1 MNKKFIFAAAICAA
15 MSMGGFAQDTYEN
28 LALNKTVKA
37 SSETEAETASKAVD
51 GDLMTRW
58 QIKNGAENETT
69 SVEDNVHTV
78 TSGHWLYV
86 DLGETKTLNTLR
98 IKWEG
103 AYAKKFKV
111 LVATELEET
120 TQEPKWQDNAVLT
133 KDETLTDFNKYYTY
147 FLDQPATA
155 RYVKLQAEV
164 LGYAGDYLSIFELG
178 IYNLTDDQK
187 VPTITEIK
195 ADKNLVKPGGEFNIS
210 ATDQFD
216 NEMTSGLN
224 YTCENATQEGTS
236 NKFKATAAGK
246 IKITAKDSR
255 GNEKTVELEAYTPEM
270 TSVEAIPGIVVKGV
284 ETPLSFIVK
293 DQKGE
298 AITDFTTSVTDNKIT
313 AKTDGEQEITVTYG
327 GTTKT
332 VKVYAVSTS
341 KEAPVEA
348 YYDAEIFFGDEQNG
362 VVVVANKDWNEKY
375 SDYNIVDINGN
386 KMWRVS
392 NVGSFGF
399 YKGSVEGTDYK
410 TLCFDIFSTKDVD
423 NAYAAMERAGN
434 DVANLPFKIKGGEW
448 NHITLDVEGA
458 TKFNDYIQLYL
469 GKKDATDNPSIL
481 LDNVCL
487 SKAPIADFVC
497 GNADNNGFVPVKGT
511 ISADNVD
518 KLKEIDGTAFNFAK
532 VKFADGYTP
541 TKIEMKNP
549 NAIIVVPGTVTNG
562 KGTPTANWGDTKNL
576 VVQDTYF
583 YPVKQL
589 EITDKYPVFSDYFIS
604 TAEIGFKYTR
614 SLAAKTYS
622 TVFLPR
628 TAEIPAGCTAYE
640 MTVDE
645 TDDNNIILKKAET
658 IGANVPYII
667 YNGNNEATDLT
678 MVSTANDMS
687 FKAEDVEK
695 EVGNLVLHGTYRYFN
710 GDGSTQYG
718 IQNEQGEDNKLS
730 LKKIGT
736 EAIVSP
742 FRVYFTVKAG
752 TVAHAIGFDF
762 GGTTGIQNITN
773 AINKT
778 KNGNIYSIDGKLVKT
793 QATGTEG
800 LAKGVYIINSK
811 KVIVK

>member
-15 MSMGGFAQDTYEN
+15 MSMGAYADETN
-28 LALNKTVKA
+28 LAQGKTA
-37 SSETEAETASKAVD
+37 TASTGNASLAVD
-51 GDLMTRW
+51 GNLESRW
-58 QIKNGAENETT
+58 EVVAENENETT
-69 SVEDNVHTV
+69 DQENDYTV
-78 TSGHWLYV
+78 TKGHWLYV
-86 DLGETKTLNTLR
+86 DLGEAKEFNTLR
-98 IKWEG
+98 IKWQE
-103 AYAKKFKV
+103 AYAKEFKV
-111 LVATELEET
+111 LVADDKDNSG
-120 TQEPKWQDNAVLT
+120 EPNWKESAILT
-133 KDETLTDFNKYYTY
+133 KAETLTDFTKNYTY
-147 FLDQPATA
+147 FLENPVTA
-155 RYVKLQAEV
+155 RYVKIQAV
-164 LGYAGDYLSIFELG
+164 KLGFAGNWFSMYELG
-178 IYNLTDDQK
+178 IYNLTDDEK
-187 VPTITEIK
+187 VSKITTIK
-195 ADKNLVKPGGEFNIS
+195 ADKNTVNPGGEFTIS

-216 NEMTSGLN
+216 NDMTSSLT

-236 NKFKATAAGK
+236 NKFKANAAGK
-246 IKITAKDSR
+246 IKITAKDTK

-298 AITDFTTSVTDNKIT
+298 AITNFTTSATDNKIT
-313 AKTDGEQEITVTYG
+313 ATTDGEQEITVTYG
-327 GTTKT
+327 ETTKT
-332 VKVYAVSTS
+332 VKVYAVSS
-341 KEAPVEA
+341 DKAAPAEAD
-348 YYDAEIFFGDEQNG
+348 YDAEIFFGEENG
-362 VVVVANKDWNEKY
+362 VSVADKAWNQKY
-375 SDYNIVDINGN
+375 SNCDIVDINGN

-399 YKGSVEGTDYK
+399 IKGSIAGTDYK
-410 TLCFDIFSTKDVD
+410 TLSFDIFSTTDVE
-423 NAYAAMERAGN
+423 NAYVQMERAG
-434 DVANLPFKIKGGEW
+434 DDFAKLPFKIKGGEW
-448 NHITLDVEGA
+448 NHISLDVEGA
-458 TKFNDYIQLYL
+458 SKFSDYIQLYL
-469 GKKDATDNPSIL
+469 GTADATNNPSIL

-497 GNADNNGFVPVKGT
+497 GNADNNGIVPVKGT

-549 NAIIVVPGTVTNG
+549 NAIIVVPGTVANG

-589 EITDKYPVFSDYFIS
+589 EITDKYPVFRDYFIS

-640 MTVDE
+640 MAVDE
-645 TDDNNIILKKAET
+645 TDNNNIILKKAET
-658 IGANVPYII
+658 IGADVPYII

-678 MVSTANDMS
+678 MVSTANDMN
-687 FKAEDVEK
+687 FQAEDVEK

-718 IQNEQGEDNKLS
+718 IQNEKGEDNKLS

-736 EAIVSP
+736 GAIVSP

-773 AINKT
+773 AINKA

-800 LAKGVYIINSK
+800 LAKGVYIINGK